1 MIGFSK
7 EHRQRFRV
15 RLEEAGLR
23 ADPYAWIIPG
33 SRGEIYVHGPD
44 TFGVATKGKRRKLR
58 ALPRLTITQDGDD
71 GFNAVFP
78 AERLKNVARMIGAYR
93 RRHLS
98 PEQRAACTERLRQI
112 NKSEVNRGSDGKN
125 DQRHHPEASVAS

>member
-1 MIGFSK
+1 MIGFSDQ
-7 EHRQRFRV
+7 HRKTYRV

-33 SRGEIYVHGPD
+33 GRGEIYVHGPD

-58 ALPRLTITQDGDD
+58 ALPWLKIVQDGDD

-98 PEQRAACTERLRQI
+98 PAHRAAAVASLAKI
-112 NKSEVNRGSDGKN
+112 NSNRAQNRSDVEN
-125 DQRHHPEASVAS
+125 DQRHRPAASVDS

>member
-1 MIGFSK
+1 MIGFTDQ
-7 EHRQRFRV
+7 HRKTYRV

-58 ALPRLTITQDGDD
+58 ALPWLKITQDGDD
-71 GFNAVFP
+71 VFNAVFP
-78 AERLKNVARMIGAYR
+78 TERLKTVARMIGAYR

-98 PEQRAACTERLRQI
+98 PAHRATLAAHGVQTRF
-112 NKSEVNRGSDGKN
+112 KGVNRGSDEELN
-125 DQRHHPEASVAS
+125 PEAIPTVPARI